1 MLVLDAPMTVEQWE
15 ALSIEVHAREYPVLY
30 VVRDEKSAPAPHA

>member
-1 MLVLDAPMTVEQWE
+1 MTVEQWE

-30 VVRDEKSAPAPHA
+30 VVRDEKSTPEVDPGFGTG